1 MEPVITDV
9 DAQGNV
15 TIATTTTT
23 TLDQMTAERDEIQ
36 ASVNSLQSQLE
47 LSRSDKAQYES
58 QLEAQ
63 IDSLK
68 AKLDAKDAAIAAA
81 QQMRDEASGNDG
93 P

>member
-81 QQMRDEASGNDG
+81 QQMRDEASV
-93 P
+93 